1 MKREIRVD
9 RSFIK
14 RSLIA
19 GGVFI
24 LVIKGTLVWAS
35 RGGDKL
41 PAYPTVM
48 TATVIVAFAIGA
60 AILVSFV
67 YYLCPRCNRKLSVV
81 KEAKPAIHYYCPD
94 CNIEWDLGWR
104 SRNL

>member
-1 MKREIRVD
+1 MKREIRVA

-14 RSLIA
+14 GSLIA
-19 GGVFI
+19 GGVFVF
-24 LVIKGTLVWAS
+24 VISGVLVWAIM
-35 RGGDKL
+35 GGDKL
-41 PAYPTVM
+41 PAYPNVITR
-48 TATVIVAFAIGA
+48 AVIVGFASA
-60 AILVSFV
+60 ASIFVFFV

-104 SRNL
+104 HRN

>member
-19 GGVFI
+19 AGVFVLVAGGV
-24 LVIKGTLVWAS
+24 LVWAS
-35 RGGDKL
+35 MGGDKL

-48 TATVIVAFAIGA
+48 TGTVIVGFAIWTS
-60 AILVSFV
+60 IFVSFY
-67 YYLCPRCNRKLSVV
+67 YYLCPRCKRKLSVV

-104 SRNL
+104 NRN

>member
-19 GGVFI
+19 AGVFVLVAGGV
-24 LVIKGTLVWAS
+24 LVWAS
-35 RGGDKL
+35 MGGDKL
-41 PAYPTVM
+41 PAYPTVL
-48 TATVIVAFAIGA
+48 TGAVIVAFASVGSIF
-60 AILVSFV
+60 VSFV
-67 YYLCPRCNRKLSVV
+67 YYLCPRCKRKLSVV

-94 CNIEWDLGWR
+94 CNIEWDSGWR
-104 SRNL
+104 DRNY

>member
-1 MKREIRVD
+1 MLVV
-9 RSFIK
+9 S
-14 RSLIA
+14 
-19 GGVFI
+19 GV
-24 LVIKGTLVWAS
+24 VVWAS

-48 TATVIVAFAIGA
+48 TATLIVGFASWASIV
-60 AILVSFV
+60 VSFF

-104 SRNL
+104 NRN

>member
-19 GGVFI
+19 GGVFM
-24 LVIKGTLVWAS
+24 LVVSGVVVWAS

-48 TATVIVAFAIGA
+48 TGAFIVGFASWASIF
-60 AILVSFV
+60 VSFV

-104 SRNL
+104 NRH